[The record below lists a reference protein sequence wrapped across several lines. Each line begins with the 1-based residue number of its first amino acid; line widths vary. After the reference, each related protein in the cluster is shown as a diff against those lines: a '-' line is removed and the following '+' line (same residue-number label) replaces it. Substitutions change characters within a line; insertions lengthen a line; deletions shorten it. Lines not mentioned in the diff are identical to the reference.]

1 MKKKTKATRA
11 GVPIAVTA
19 SRGISV
25 RSRIPKTSK
34 EADLVEENHFEERNA
49 SLDLEVEVG
58 VEETIASH
66 NSPDA
71 AREPEDPVDDCVLNS
86 SFGRVL

>member
-1 MKKKTKATRA
+1 MTMD
-11 GVPIAVTA
+11 VPTAVTA

-34 EADLVEENHFEERNA
+34 EANLVEENHFEERNV
-49 SLDLEVEVG
+49 SFDLEVG

-71 AREPEDPVDDCVLNS
+71 AREPEGPIDDCVLN
-86 SFGRVL
+86 